1 MINKTE
7 WNRMMEGKLY
17 NPYKVGGNSFENVHA
32 IPLDNPKMTD
42 KDKCISCMHCVA
54 VCPKKARNYS
64 KLVSFIAGL
73 KMKKVCSGRKENKLY
88 L

>member
-1 MINKTE
+1 MIVAFMDLLGFSNLLR
-7 WNRMMEGKLY
+7 NNME
-17 NPYKVGGNSFENVHA
+17 
-32 IPLDNPKMTD
+32 
-42 KDKCISCMHCVA
+42 
-54 VCPKKARNYS
+54 ARNYS

>member
-1 MINKTE
+1 M
-7 WNRMMEGKLY
+7 
-17 NPYKVGGNSFENVHA
+17 NSDEA
-32 IPLDNPKMTD
+32 
-42 KDKCISCMHCVA
+42 S
-54 VCPKKARNYS
+54 YE